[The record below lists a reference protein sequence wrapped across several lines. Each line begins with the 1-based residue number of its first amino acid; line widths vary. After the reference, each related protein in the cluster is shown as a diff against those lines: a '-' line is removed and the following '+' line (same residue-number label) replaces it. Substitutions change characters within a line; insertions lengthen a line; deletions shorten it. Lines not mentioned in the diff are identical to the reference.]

1 MAKKFNLTELLNQ
14 RSKELEAEEIGAERE
29 ESGTAQA
36 VDKEEIVMVDV
47 YDLIPSKEN
56 FYRVDDELK
65 RSIELFGILQPLLVK
80 RPENGKYRVIAGH
93 RRRLAV
99 LALMDEGKEQRRYI
113 PCVYK
118 KEDIRDRLALI
129 MANRFREKTDWEK
142 MMEAV
147 ESEEL
152 AKELK
157 TDYRLNGRTREI
169 LSEITGVTE
178 AQLGRYKAIY
188 NNLNADLMEAFRA
201 DRINVSVAVELSGL
215 PEEWQKKAKAKLE
228 ESGTL
233 SLPEIKELKK
243 QEEEGRQI
251 PGQMDLGK
259 YMNAP
264 QEPEEEEET
273 AEEEGQSAGEPEE
286 EYLDPQPEEVISL
299 CYSCAN
305 YETCHEKKST
315 VKSCNAYINREE
327 DRKTEQQKYDEE
339 QEELDRETNRR
350 LQEKRQEEKM
360 ERLPSENG
368 QTKTHEVKL
377 ASAYYEDVKTGRKT
391 FELRKNDRKYKEGDR
406 LHMLEF
412 TDGRHTGRTITA
424 EIIYMLED
432 YTGLTEGYCIL
443 GIRVLEAD

>member
-29 ESGTAQA
+29 ESGAAQSA
-36 VDKEEIVMVDV
+36 GKEEIVMVDV

-65 RSIELFGILQPLLVK
+65 RSIELFGILQPLLVN

-99 LALMDEGKEQRRYI
+99 LALMDEGKDQRRYI

-142 MMEAV
+142 MMESV

-215 PEEWQKKAKAKLE
+215 PEEWQNKAKAKLE

-243 QEEEGRQI
+243 QEEASRQI

-259 YMNAP
+259 HMNAP
-264 QEPEEEEET
+264 EEPEEEEET

-339 QEELDRETNRR
+339 QAELDRETNRR

-432 YTGLTEGYCIL
+432 YTGLIEGYCIL

>member
-169 LSEITGVTE
+169 VPLLPWRPAILSPV
-178 AQLGRYKAIY
+178 
-188 NNLNADLMEAFRA
+188 
-201 DRINVSVAVELSGL
+201 
-215 PEEWQKKAKAKLE
+215 
-228 ESGTL
+228 
-233 SLPEIKELKK
+233 
-243 QEEEGRQI
+243 
-251 PGQMDLGK
+251 
-259 YMNAP
+259 
-264 QEPEEEEET
+264 
-273 AEEEGQSAGEPEE
+273 
-286 EYLDPQPEEVISL
+286 
-299 CYSCAN
+299 
-305 YETCHEKKST
+305 
-315 VKSCNAYINREE
+315 
-327 DRKTEQQKYDEE
+327 
-339 QEELDRETNRR
+339 
-350 LQEKRQEEKM
+350 
-360 ERLPSENG
+360 
-368 QTKTHEVKL
+368 
-377 ASAYYEDVKTGRKT
+377 
-391 FELRKNDRKYKEGDR
+391 
-406 LHMLEF
+406 
-412 TDGRHTGRTITA
+412 
-424 EIIYMLED
+424 
-432 YTGLTEGYCIL
+432 
-443 GIRVLEAD
+443 